1 LLLARFEKISFR
13 RLSEESAQEEE
24 EAEETTAKTR

>member
-1 LLLARFEKISFR
+1 LLARFEKISFL

-24 EAEETTAKTR
+24 AEEDAAKAI